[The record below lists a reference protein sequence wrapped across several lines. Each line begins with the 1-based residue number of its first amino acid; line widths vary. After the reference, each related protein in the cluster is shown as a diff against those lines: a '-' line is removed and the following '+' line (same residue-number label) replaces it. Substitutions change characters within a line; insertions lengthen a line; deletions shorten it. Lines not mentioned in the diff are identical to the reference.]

1 MYVLADAACG
11 GAGDVGGLIH
21 SNAPTSTEALRVR
34 PCATAYTQRF
44 LSSVLGAGI
53 SPRDDASFEMLV
65 HGLGAQMRS
74 RVASMWRATEQSDI
88 RQGTGIKVSGRIW
101 QVDENERRPADQL
114 EVCLDYAKFRVGL
127 VREGLDMR
135 LGTASFVGP
144 RHLQYIC
151 LH

>member
-1 MYVLADAACG
+1 MRQLPQKISG
-11 GAGDVGGLIH
+11 SGLVQ
-21 SNAPTSTEALRVR
+21 LRI
-34 PCATAYTQRF
+34 PSAFCQTFWGQFT
-44 LSSVLGAGI
+44 GI
-53 SPRDDASFEMLV
+53 SPREDASFEMLV

-74 RVASMWRATEQSDI
+74 RVASMWRATEQSGI
-88 RQGTGIKVSGRIW
+88 RQGTGIRVSGRIW